1 MTFIDA
7 YLHHTSGYESPTS
20 FWRWTG
26 YAAIAAVLRDGCWLK
41 DGDSKLYPNVYV
53 LLVAGSAQ
61 KKGRPVTTA
70 EHLVSLVGN
79 VKVISGRASIQ
90 AILVEVGQTSTDT
103 NGKLIKGG
111 SATFFAPELAA
122 GLVQDEQSIQILTD
136 IYDYKPTG
144 HTTNLIGR
152 SKSKLERL
160 IFSMCGAS
168 NEDLLKSIY
177 DSKAIYG
184 GLLGRTFLVKPDEF
198 RKSVSFPKGDEKGF
212 QDLRIKLSEV
222 AGLSGEFVWT
232 EKAYAAYDSWYCDFR
247 EKSKTKED
255 RAGIIGRLP
264 TGVKKLAFL
273 KAANRLSNEISLE
286 DCETAIDECVALLPN
301 YNTFVLSSGK
311 STLAEAGAIVLE
323 ELSKGLPVE
332 RKMIIRAHWSHFD
345 VKTFDEVIVALDSG
359 GLISVKISGSA
370 VSYMLT
376 EAGRGILGQR
386 SDSSKTV
393 N

>member
-1 MTFIDA
+1 MSNYVEALLD
-7 YLHHTSGYESPTS
+7 HHKGYESPTS

-26 YAAIAAVLRDGCWLK
+26 YSAISAVLRDNAWLK
-41 DGDSKLYPNVYV
+41 DGDSKIFPNIYV

-79 VKVISGRASIQ
+79 VKVISGRSSIQ
-90 AILVEVGQTSTDT
+90 AILVEVGQTSTDET
-103 NGKLIKGG
+103 GKLVKGG
-111 SATFFAPELAA
+111 SAVFFAPELAA

-198 RKSVSFPKGDEKGF
+198 RKSVSFPKGDEEGF
-212 QDLRIKLSEV
+212 RSLQAKLRDVSNL
-222 AGLSGEFVWT
+222 AGEFVWAAN
-232 EKAYAAYDSWYCDFR
+232 AYEAYDSWYCDFR
-247 EKSKTKED
+247 EKARTKED
-255 RAGIIGRLP
+255 RAGVIGRLP

-273 KAANRLSNEISLE
+273 KAANRLSHEISLQ
-286 DCETAIDECVALLPN
+286 DCEEAIDECVALLPN

-323 ELSKGLPVE
+323 ELSKGFPVE
-332 RKMIIRAHWSHFD
+332 RKMLIRAHWSHFD

-359 GLISVKISGSA
+359 GLISIKIAGA
-370 VSYMLT
+370 TVSYVLT
-376 EAGRGILGQR
+376 DVGRGILGQR
-386 SDSSKTV
+386 SKAV

>member
-1 MTFIDA
+1 MSNYVEALLD
-7 YLHHTSGYESPTS
+7 HHKGYESPTS

-26 YAAIAAVLRDGCWLK
+26 YSAISAVLRDNAWLK
-41 DGDSKLYPNVYV
+41 DGDSKLFPNIYV

-79 VKVISGRASIQ
+79 VKVISGRSSIQ
-90 AILVEVGQTSTDT
+90 AILVEVGQTSTDET
-103 NGKLIKGG
+103 GKLVKGG
-111 SATFFAPELAA
+111 SAVFFAPELAA

-198 RKSVSFPKGDEKGF
+198 RKSVSFPKGDEEGF
-212 QDLRIKLSEV
+212 RSLQAKLRDVSN
-222 AGLSGEFVWT
+222 LSGEFVWAAD
-232 EKAYAAYDSWYCDFR
+232 AYEAYDAWYCDFR
-247 EKSKTKED
+247 EKARTKED
-255 RAGIIGRLP
+255 RAGVIGRLP

-273 KAANRLSNEISLE
+273 KAANRLSHEISLQ
-286 DCETAIDECVALLPN
+286 DCEEAIDECVALLPN

-323 ELSKGLPVE
+323 ELSKGFPVE
-332 RKMIIRAHWSHFD
+332 RKMLIRAHWSHFD

-359 GLISVKISGSA
+359 GLISIKIAGA
-370 VSYMLT
+370 TVSYVLT
-376 EAGRGILGQR
+376 DAGRGILGQR
-386 SDSSKTV
+386 SKAV

>member
-1 MTFIDA
+1 MSNYVEALLD
-7 YLHHTSGYESPTS
+7 HHKGYESPTS

-26 YAAIAAVLRDGCWLK
+26 YSAISAVLRDNAWLK
-41 DGDSKLYPNVYV
+41 DGDSKIFPNIYV

-79 VKVISGRASIQ
+79 VKVISGRSSIQ
-90 AILVEVGQTSTDT
+90 AILVEVGQTSTDET
-103 NGKLIKGG
+103 GKLVKGG
-111 SATFFAPELAA
+111 SAVFFAPELAA

-168 NEDLLKSIY
+168 NEDLLKSVY

-198 RKSVSFPKGDEKGF
+198 RKSVSFPKGDEEGF
-212 QDLRIKLSEV
+212 RSLQAKLRDVSNL
-222 AGLSGEFVWT
+222 AGEFVWAAD
-232 EKAYAAYDSWYCDFR
+232 AYEAYDAWYCDFR
-247 EKSKTKED
+247 EKARTKED
-255 RAGIIGRLP
+255 RAGVIGRLP

-273 KAANRLSNEISLE
+273 KAANRLSHEISLQ
-286 DCETAIDECVALLPN
+286 DCEEAIDECVALLPN

-323 ELSKGLPVE
+323 ELSKGFPVE
-332 RKMIIRAHWSHFD
+332 RKMLIRAHWSHFD

-359 GLISVKISGSA
+359 GLISIKIAGA
-370 VSYMLT
+370 TVSYVLT
-376 EAGRGILGQR
+376 DVGRGILGQR
-386 SDSSKTV
+386 SKAV